1 LPQGKFCRGGAC
13 VEDTSEASKADFSLS
28 VPPNTKS
35 IMSIKKDEFSKYA
48 YVITSTEEEIIEQD
62 FDFITGS
69 YDDLYYNVR
78 DDEDNLISDGII

>member
-1 LPQGKFCRGGAC
+1 
-13 VEDTSEASKADFSLS
+13 
-28 VPPNTKS
+28 
-35 IMSIKKDEFSKYA
+35 MSIKKDEFSKYA